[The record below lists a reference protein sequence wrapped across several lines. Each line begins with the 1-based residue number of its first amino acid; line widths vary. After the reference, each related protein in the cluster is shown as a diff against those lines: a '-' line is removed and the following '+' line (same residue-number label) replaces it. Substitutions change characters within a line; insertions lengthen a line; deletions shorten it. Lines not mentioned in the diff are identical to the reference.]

1 MIGIAEVNTI
11 PCLGDRLLNQIM
23 ILDLLPSAKY
33 KKKEAML
40 KINSLIWKEVRSSQ
54 PAKAQPLIVMTTL

>member
-1 MIGIAEVNTI
+1 MIDITEVSTI
-11 PCLGDRLLNQIM
+11 TCLGDRLSNQIM

-40 KINSLIWKEVRSSQ
+40 KINSLIWKEVRSSH
-54 PAKAQPLIVMTTL
+54 PAKAQPSIVMTTL